1 MNEQD
6 NLAIVHAGLGTV
18 WIFSRLGEPL
28 YRVRSCQGLATTN
41 VAYGGSDNKNLYIT
55 ESESGCVLV
64 ARVPVAGRLM
74 ESHR

>member
-1 MNEQD
+1 
-6 NLAIVHAGLGTV
+6 
-18 WIFSRLGEPL
+18 
-28 YRVRSCQGLATTN
+28 